1 MIKKNIYI
9 YITRFEKKI
18 GTWREK
24 SIDDQRE
31 ESFTVD
37 PEEDPITE
45 KSKRT
50 LSLRTLKRILSM
62 KNL

>member
-1 MIKKNIYI
+1 M
-9 YITRFEKKI
+9 ITRFEKKI
-18 GTWREK
+18 RTWREK
-24 SIDDQRE
+24 SFDAQRE
-31 ESFTVD
+31 ESVTVD
-37 PEEDPITE
+37 PEEDHITE

>member
-1 MIKKNIYI
+1 M
-9 YITRFEKKI
+9 ITRSEKKI

-24 SIDDQRE
+24 SIDAQRE
-31 ESFTVD
+31 ESVTVD

-45 KSKRT
+45 KSTRT

-62 KNL
+62 ENL